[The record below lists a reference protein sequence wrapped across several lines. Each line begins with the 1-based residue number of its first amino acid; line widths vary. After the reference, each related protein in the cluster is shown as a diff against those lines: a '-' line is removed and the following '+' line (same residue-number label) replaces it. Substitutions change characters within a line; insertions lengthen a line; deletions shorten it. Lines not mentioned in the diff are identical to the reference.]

1 MRMIRFYAVTGWD
14 TLRHLGYEWWMR
26 MDDDSFFLSNI
37 DYNVFDAMRGG
48 GYVYGFRALSRECDR
63 MFGAFVDVYRED
75 HGLPPLL
82 DDGTIFCERVPK
94 HCSRDGRPLRR
105 QTRRAASRCVA
116 RDLRFDGRAG
126 SARGPTARAP
136 AASAS
141 TTTGSYLRSSGGPRS
156 RSRNFGGPSTR
167 RP

>member
-94 HCSRDGRPLRR
+94 HCSRAGRPLRR
-105 QTRRAASRCVA
+105 QTRRAASR
-116 RDLRFDGRAG
+116 RP
-126 SARGPTARAP
+126 SAR
-136 AASAS
+136 
-141 TTTGSYLRSSGGPRS
+141 
-156 RSRNFGGPSTR
+156 
-167 RP
+167 